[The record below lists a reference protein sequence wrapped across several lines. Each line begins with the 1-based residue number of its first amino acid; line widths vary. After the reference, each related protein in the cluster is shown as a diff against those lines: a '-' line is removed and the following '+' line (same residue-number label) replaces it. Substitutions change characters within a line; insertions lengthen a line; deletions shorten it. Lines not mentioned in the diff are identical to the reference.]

1 MDKKQKLQIEKV
13 LKKFNENLLLI
24 LVLLG
29 LMFTVGLIIS
39 LVHYIVIHHA

>member
-1 MDKKQKLQIEKV
+1 MNKKRKLLIEKV
-13 LKKFNENLLLI
+13 LKKFNDNLLLI

-39 LVHYIVIHHA
+39 LIHYIVLHYV

>member
-1 MDKKQKLQIEKV
+1 MNKKRKLLIEKV
-13 LKKFNENLLLI
+13 LKKFNDNLLLV

-39 LVHYIVIHHA
+39 LVHYIVIHHV